1 MTYISHFNKI
11 LSILPNKT
19 FESQSRD
26 DSWDSFPK

>member
-26 DSWDSFPK
+26 SWDSFPK